1 MNPRLPTPMLPQ
13 ARWPN
18 LAPPSLRVNKAVPP
32 APGWLR
38 KIGWRAAL
46 GALLLGG
53 ILHLSATLAVPLL
66 GPGLAYRQLREL
78 LPANTM
84 VVVAPV
90 QPGKQLL
97 PFLLPDAYYGI
108 CRYSLAGEAV
118 SISAPALDLGWT
130 LSLHTPHGDNF
141 YVIPGQQ
148 LRTTDLSLVI
158 VPGAEKSGELMP
170 ATRRAPTPSE
180 DQIASPSEEGLIVIR
195 APLKGL
201 AWKGEAEAALARAKC
216 TSGVKS

>member
-1 MNPRLPTPMLPQ
+1 VAHRL
-13 ARWPN
+13 
-18 LAPPSLRVNKAVPP
+18 SVGS
-32 APGWLR
+32 PGTQGR
-38 KIGWRAAL
+38 NRGIFGHKFRALKMGCAK
-46 GALLLGG
+46 GG
-53 ILHLSATLAVPLL
+53 IAGRAP
-66 GPGLAYRQLREL
+66 EL
-78 LPANTM
+78 
-84 VVVAPV
+84 
-90 QPGKQLL
+90 
-97 PFLLPDAYYGI
+97 
-108 CRYSLAGEAV
+108 YSLAGEAV